1 MSGPKPN
8 AFARLTSL
16 QKAAIVLISIGADAS
31 AALYKELEQQ
41 EIEDITREML
51 RLRNVEPDVVHEVIE
66 EFYNM
71 MTAQDYVAVGGIRY
85 AEDILR
91 KALGE
96 EKSVEII
103 RRIERMIK
111 VKGFNVLKNVD
122 PNQLLAFIQ
131 KEHPQTIA
139 FVLSQL
145 QPQQSAA
152 ILQDLPPDLQADVVH
167 RYANME
173 RVAPETISS
182 VEKVLESR
190 IDFSQSSS
198 KLGGVRAAAEILNMI
213 GQSAERTIL
222 SKINERSP
230 ELATE
235 IKNLMFVFEDIVQLD
250 DRSIQRVLKEVDNK
264 ELALALKHVS
274 PDVKAR
280 VLKNMSER
288 AADTINEEIEYMGPV
303 RLKEVE
309 AAQQSVVD
317 VIRKLEEQGQV
328 VIVGG
333 VSGEVMVE

>member
-8 AFARLTSL
+8 AFNRLSSL
-16 QKAAIVLISIGADAS
+16 QKAAVVLISVGADAS
-31 AALYKELEQQ
+31 AALYKELDQQ

-51 RLRNVEPDVVHEVIE
+51 RLRNVEPDVVHDVIE

-71 MTAQDYVAVGGIRY
+71 MTAQDYVAVGGLKY

-96 EKSVEII
+96 ERSVEII

-190 IDFSQSSS
+190 IDFTQSSS
-198 KLGGVRAAAEILNMI
+198 KLGGVRAAA
-213 GQSAERTIL
+213 
-222 SKINERSP
+222 
-230 ELATE
+230 
-235 IKNLMFVFEDIVQLD
+235 
-250 DRSIQRVLKEVDNK
+250 
-264 ELALALKHVS
+264 
-274 PDVKAR
+274 
-280 VLKNMSER
+280 
-288 AADTINEEIEYMGPV
+288 
-303 RLKEVE
+303 
-309 AAQQSVVD
+309 
-317 VIRKLEEQGQV
+317 
-328 VIVGG
+328 
-333 VSGEVMVE
+333 